1 MSVASEL
8 WVREGAGGGLVD
20 ESTAAQRFCWGSLT
34 SDIGHYFLKLVLSKL
49 LTAVI
54 QLQVSYIQL
63 HARLCASRAV
73 TIVWS
78 HTHNSVTSSTMII
91 LREVLHTAYAAVGT
105 F

>member
-34 SDIGHYFLKLVLSKL
+34 SDIAHYFLKLVLSKL

-63 HARLCASRAV
+63 HARFEARAELLLSCGR
-73 TIVWS
+73 T
-78 HTHNSVTSSTMII
+78 HTTR
-91 LREVLHTAYAAVGT
+91 LLLVL
-105 F
+105 